1 MKKIVVITI
10 ALALAA
16 SAAFGVLGQ
25 IVASW
30 PSPAGY
36 PIAAARANNNAYFW
50 LYCNAS
56 PYSIWRVNSETGAVQ
71 ASYVS
76 PFTSATRG
84 LTYNYNGGGGLPTG
98 SYLWIGNSTTDRIY
112 RCNYST
118 GSAYAS
124 IPANHD
130 MYGGLAAMATADGGA
145 APTYMLSSDSSPA
158 YTWRQ
163 SLTSGSIYGSFA
175 TTGVYDIAWD
185 WRNKLVWHR
194 NGTTIYGRTTTGSV
208 AASFPFTSGPALAFS
223 YFGQY
228 LWLGSTTGYNRI
240 FKVHCPII
248 PNINVTPTS
257 VGKVKALFQ

>member
-16 SAAFGVLGQ
+16 SAAFAALGD

-30 PSPAGY
+30 PAPAGY
-36 PIAAARANNNAYFW
+36 PIAAARANNNDYFW

-56 PYSIWRVNSETGAVQ
+56 PYSIWRVNSETGAVA

-98 SYLWIGNSTTDRIY
+98 SYLWMG
-112 RCNYST
+112 NYST
-118 GSAYAS
+118 DYVYRCSYTTCSAYAS
-124 IPANHD
+124 FPANHD
-130 MYGGLAAMATADGGA
+130 MYGGLAAMAIADGCS

-163 SLTSGSIYGSFA
+163 SLTSGSVYGSFA
-175 TTGVYDIAWD
+175 TPGCYDIAWD
-185 WRNKLVWHR
+185 WRNQLMWYR
-194 NGTTIYGRTTTGSV
+194 NGTTITGANTSGSV
-208 AASFPFTSGPALAFS
+208 VGTFTFSNGPALAFA
-223 YFGQY
+223 YFGSY
-228 LWLGSTTGYNRI
+228 LWLGSTTGYDRI
-240 FKVHCPII
+240 YKIHCPI
-248 PNINVTPTS
+248 NVAVTPTS

>member
-30 PSPAGY
+30 PAPANY
-36 PIAAARANNNAYFW
+36 PIAAATPSNPAFFW

-56 PYSIWRVNSETGAVQ
+56 PYRIWQVNRETGAV
-71 ASYVS
+71 AKSYVS

-84 LTYNYNGGGGLPTG
+84 LTYSTGGGGGLPSG
-98 SYLWIGNSTTDRIY
+98 SYLWIGNSSTDRIY
-112 RCNYST
+112 RCNYDT
-118 GSAYAS
+118 GSIYAS

-130 MYGGLAAMATADGGA
+130 MYGGLAAMATADGGRS
-145 APTYMLSSDSSPA
+145 PTYMLSSDSSPA

-175 TTGVYDIAWD
+175 TAGVYDIAWD
-185 WRNKLVWHR
+185 WRNQVMWHR
-194 NGTTIYGRTTTGSV
+194 SGTTIYGRTTTGSIKG
-208 AASFPFTSGPALAFS
+208 SFSFTRGPALGFT
-223 YFGQY
+223 YYGQY
-228 LWLGSTTGYNRI
+228 LWLASTTSYHRI
-240 FKVHCPII
+240 YKIHCPG
-248 PNINVTPTS
+248 PGLSVTPTS